1 MGNVIGGLMVAVGM
15 IVMFGIWI
23 YTTVVFFSVGDTGLG
38 VISLVVP
45 PAAIVLPFLISPM
58 LGIIGIVATVVAF
71 AGFALRND

>member
-23 YTTVVFFSVGDTGLG
+23 YTTVVFFSVGNTGLG